1 MYRNELIYSPVHQC
15 GFVEHAV
22 QFRRLSSRGC
32 HFGDKVRQD
41 LVVDLK
47 TCQGDLQILAI
58 IVCLCS
64 IAGSTSGGESL
75 ESCWHGIALSIAFDF
90 TTKDLMGVL

>member
-15 GFVEHAV
+15 GFVEDAV

-47 TCQGDLQILAI
+47 TCQGDLQILLSLFAFAALQDPPL
-58 IVCLCS
+58 VVKVWSL
-64 IAGSTSGGESL
+64 AGM
-75 ESCWHGIALSIAFDF
+75 A
-90 TTKDLMGVL
+90 